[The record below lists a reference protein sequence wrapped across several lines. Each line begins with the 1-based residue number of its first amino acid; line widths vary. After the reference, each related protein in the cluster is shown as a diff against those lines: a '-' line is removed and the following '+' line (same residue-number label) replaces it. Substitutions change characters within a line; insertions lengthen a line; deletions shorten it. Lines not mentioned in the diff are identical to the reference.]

1 MRRYARWIVGLAG
14 LALAAALPTGNGA
27 QAVEVQR
34 VITPL
39 GLEAW
44 LIENDR
50 IPVISI
56 EFAFA
61 GGITTD
67 PEGKEGLTNLVS
79 YLLDEGAGNIESRD
93 FQNLLN
99 DRAIDLYFTP
109 GVDHFYGTMRTTALH
124 ADEAFD
130 LLRLALTA
138 PRFDA
143 EAVERMRAA
152 VLADIRRTVADP
164 SWMARRAF
172 YEVAYPEHPFGRPS
186 RGTAATLGGLT
197 ADDLH
202 DFVAR
207 RFTRDGLVIGV
218 AGDIDADTLA
228 IALDTVFGALP
239 ETSDF
244 EPIAPPDP
252 LPAGESILVQRDGP
266 QSSMLIVQNGIDR
279 DDPDYY
285 AALVMNQILGASTLR
300 SRLGRE
306 LRERRGLTY
315 GITSWL
321 RETELVDLL
330 MVAGQ
335 LSNENVPEA
344 LTQTRAVWLEMA
356 EGGVTEDEVSDSVAY
371 LTGSFPLL
379 FTSSDGIAGML
390 VWAQLEGMGIDFIE
404 DRTARLEAVTADQVS
419 QLASELLDG
428 DGLTAVVVGDP
439 PDAFQA
445 DTVLSA
451 EEMAERELDAG
462 L

>member
-1 MRRYARWIVGLAG
+1 MRRYARMIAGLAG
-14 LALAAALPTGNGA
+14 LALATALPAGNGA
-27 QAVEVQR
+27 HAIEVQR
-34 VITPL
+34 VVTPL
-39 GLEAW
+39 GIEAW

-56 EFAFA
+56 EFAFP
-61 GGITTD
+61 GGIATD
-67 PEGKEGLTNLVS
+67 PEGKEGLANLVS
-79 YLLDEGAGNIESRD
+79 YLLDEGAGEIESRD
-93 FQNLLN
+93 FQNRLN

-109 GVDHFYGTMRTTALH
+109 GIDHFYGTMRTTTLH
-124 ADEAFD
+124 SEEAFD

-172 YEVAYPEHPFGRPS
+172 YEVAYTGHPFGRPS
-186 RGTAATLGGLT
+186 RGTAATLSGLT
-197 ADDLH
+197 TDDLH

-207 RFTRDGLVIGV
+207 RFTSDGLVIGV
-218 AGDIDADTLA
+218 AGDIDADSLA
-228 IALDTVFGALP
+228 VMLDTVFGGLP
-239 ETSDF
+239 ETSGF
-244 EPIAPPDP
+244 EPIEPPGP
-252 LPAGESILVQRDGP
+252 PPIGESILVERDGP
-266 QSSMLIVQNGIDR
+266 QSSMLIVQPGIDR

-285 AALVMNQILGASTLR
+285 AALVMNQILGASTLN

-321 RETELVDLL
+321 RETEMVDLL

-335 LSNENVPEA
+335 LSNANVPEA

-356 EGGVTEDEVSDSVAY
+356 EGGVTEEEVSDGVAF
-371 LTGSFPLL
+371 LTGSFPLQ
-379 FTSSDGIAGML
+379 FTSSEGIAGML
-390 VWAQLEGMGIDFIE
+390 VWAQLKGLDTDFVE
-404 DRTARLEAVTADQVS
+404 DRTTRLEAVTADQVS
-419 QLASELLDG
+419 RLAAELLDG

-439 PDAFQA
+439 PDGFQA
-445 DTVLSA
+445 DLVLSA